1 MNLKVL
7 VDPVHEVPPKV
18 KIGVTIILAVM
29 GAVAELVAVKDILPV
44 PLAAKPMEV
53 LSFVQE

>member
-1 MNLKVL
+1 MVKVL

-18 KIGVTIILAVM
+18 NIGVTIILAVM
-29 GAVAELVAVKDILPV
+29 GAVAELLAVKDILPV
-44 PLAAKPMEV
+44 PLETKPMEV